1 MKKITLV
8 LFMFAGM
15 CFAQQ
20 PQSYLEVEATGAST
34 QDRDALAT
42 IERVDN
48 GRQTIVGTY
57 TTLTD
62 FENALTA
69 NCSDTSVTFEDL
81 LNGPADNTNCG
92 PVVSSAGD
100 DCYAA
105 GELQD
110 GFVVMVSSTD
120 VISIPA
126 GLLGNVD
133 PLVGARVFA
142 EFTIII
148 FSPDVY
154 AVSMD
159 LWENID
165 PETNVRIFGTGGAL
179 IDTFNV
185 TIPINTQTFF
195 GFISDEPVTAIE
207 LEGNNNSGEL
217 FANFRYGGD
226 CTLSIDQEAL
236 SQISVFPNPAND
248 VLNIKVPSSIQ
259 IESASIFDMLGKESQ
274 VQVINGQI
282 NVQNLSQGVY
292 ILNLRTSAGTL
303 TQKIVKR

>member
-1 MKKITLV
+1 
-8 LFMFAGM
+8 MFAGM

-81 LNGPADNTNCG
+81 LNGPAVITDCG
-92 PVVSSAGD
+92 LAVSSAGD

-110 GFVVMVSSTD
+110 GFFIIASLGTIVS
-120 VISIPA
+120 VPA
-126 GLLGNVD
+126 GIIGNVD
-133 PLVGARVFA
+133 PLIGANEWD

-148 FSPDVY
+148 FLPDVY
-154 AVSMD
+154 AASMD
-159 LWENID
+159 LWESID
-165 PETNVRIFGTGGAL
+165 PETIVRIFGTGGAL

-185 TIPINTQTFF
+185 TTPTNTQTFF

-207 LEGNNNSGEL
+207 LEGSNNSGEL
-217 FANFRYGGD
+217 FGNFRYGGD

-259 IESASIFDMLGKESQ
+259 IESASIFDLLGKESQ